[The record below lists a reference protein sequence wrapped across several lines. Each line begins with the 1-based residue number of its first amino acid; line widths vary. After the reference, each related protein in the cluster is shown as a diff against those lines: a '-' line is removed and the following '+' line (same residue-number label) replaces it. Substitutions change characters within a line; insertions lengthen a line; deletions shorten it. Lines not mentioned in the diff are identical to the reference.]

1 MNKDTS
7 IILNK
12 LLENDSNLKSE
23 LLDLYDFNY
32 SLENNLDFEDHL
44 TVNELQIVNYVLQKH
59 NYDPIFEFQDEPAS
73 YLIAENL
80 DTWAQDLISEAQFEY
95 RNCDV
100 EFRTDNH
107 GDLDFKSLLERSV
120 KPTGMYLIL
129 GAPNGSTVMAEI
141 EFKDFNESTDSIIK
155 FINNAKLQMTKEIQR
170 ACNNFDPDEEFNAL
184 WGPQLDYSAR
194 DFLEML
200 DEDQEFFQERLKY
213 I

>member
-1 MNKDTS
+1 MKKQTS
-7 IILNK
+7 INLIK
-12 LLENDSNLKSE
+12 LLDKDDTLKSE
-23 LLDLYDFNY
+23 LTQLQESNY
-32 SLENNLDFEDHL
+32 CLEDNLDFEDYL
-44 TVNELQIVNYVLQKH
+44 TVNERQIINYILQINHYKS
-59 NYDPIFEFQDEPAS
+59 IFEYQEESVFN
-73 YLIAENL
+73 LIAENL

-107 GDLDFKSLLERSV
+107 GDLDFKSLSEQNV

-141 EFKDFNESTDSIIK
+141 EFEDFNKSTDSIIK

-170 ACNNFDPDEEFNAL
+170 ACNDFDPDEEFNSL
-184 WGPQLDYSAR
+184 WGPQLNYSAR
-194 DFLEML
+194 NFLAML
-200 DEDQEFFQERLKY
+200 DEDQEFFQDRLQY